1 MVVLFD
7 TSKRKF
13 LPTYWTGNL
22 VGSRAGVDISAK
34 RKIPVPALN
43 KSFHSATSHLIDE
56 GNNVLSVR
64 VIKIKGYKQ
73 NAFQIQ

>member
-13 LPTYWTGNL
+13 LPSYWTGNL
-22 VGSRAGVDISAK
+22 VGSRAGVNILAK

-43 KSFHSATSHLIDE
+43 KSFDFHSATTQLIDE
-56 GNNVLSVR
+56 GNNVLA